1 MTTTPQELVGNDH
14 GKLQEAAR
22 RHPWMHITRMSAYTD
37 HDVAVIVRGE
47 GAYDTTAVAAVYL
60 DGLAGLLPE
69 IDCSVNPRTQ
79 KRTT

>member
-47 GAYDTTAVAAVYL
+47 GAYDTTAVAAVISTAWPVY
-60 DGLAGLLPE
+60 
-69 IDCSVNPRTQ
+69 CPRLTA
-79 KRTT
+79 R